1 MRRDWIFIAGVLL
14 HKFRSNSKAY
24 KDFMAENILWSP
36 SRSPFQRQYWNDSSV
51 HECDEYC
58 VLNVSVPVM
67 NRKFKTM
74 IVHKRRRKDRYFEL
88 VVYTLKSLFKLVLHL
103 ISMLKQDNTI
113 SLQIRSLLIILV
125 FGSFCKP
132 INGGCYM
139 TNLITTQPLKTQF
152 DNILLLCILYSIYI
166 WQVLSV

>member
-1 MRRDWIFIAGVLL
+1 MSSWIMHWYLNLYWTSQKENRCYRGHRWFSTRFAD
-14 HKFRSNSKAY
+14 
-24 KDFMAENILWSP
+24 KDFISDLHSNLSLQFWFHLTI
-36 SRSPFQRQYWNDSSV
+36 
-51 HECDEYC
+51 
-58 VLNVSVPVM
+58 VLQ
-67 NRKFKTM
+67 
-74 IVHKRRRKDRYFEL
+74 
-88 VVYTLKSLFKLVLHL
+88 L
-103 ISMLKQDNTI
+103 IAMLEQVNTI

-166 WQVLSV
+166 WQVLSVWNLWYYLHTIIHFISRLVIIR